1 MTKNNMTHEQ
11 DTRSALEHFTMD
23 FSAIQMTYYYYYYAN
38 SFRREAISVLC
49 LQ

>member
-23 FSAIQMTYYYYYYAN
+23 FSAIQMTLLLLLNKATWPDDKQ
-38 SFRREAISVLC
+38 SHVA
-49 LQ
+49 

>member
-23 FSAIQMTYYYYYYAN
+23 FSAIQMTLLLLL
-38 SFRREAISVLC
+38 LC
-49 LQ
+49 T